1 MVYSLPTVEKEA
13 VALSH
18 FPTKHQAFIFRAC
31 EYVPMEK
38 IAKVL
43 KTDIDNNKF
52 TSTAEIFADGNLI
65 EKTELLG
72 RFFIMKDNLIVSK
85 SKTFALRIIKLY
97 KYLCNEK
104 KEYVMS
110 KQILRSGTSIG
121 ANIREAVRGQSKA
134 DFYAKLHI
142 SLKEADETAYWL
154 ELLNES
160 GYIKGHL

>member
-1 MVYSLPTVEKEA
+1 
-13 VALSH
+13 
-18 FPTKHQAFIFRAC
+18 
-31 EYVPMEK
+31 
-38 IAKVL
+38 
-43 KTDIDNNKF
+43 
-52 TSTAEIFADGNLI
+52 
-65 EKTELLG
+65 
-72 RFFIMKDNLIVSK
+72 MKDNLIVSK

-97 KYLCNEK
+97 KYLCSEK

-160 GYIKGHL
+160 GYIKDEHFKSIYEDCNEIIKILVSILKNNS